1 MLVEESIGFPFD
13 MRIGT
18 GTSGAIGVGTA
29 SPFSV
34 FNFFED
40 FCLFKSF
47 SKIKHI
53 LWHSFSTGS
62 ESTKIHFF
70 ISRLNFWAFLVKW
83 PIYQQKRRISPQK
96 QSHDCLL
103 PRLIFR
109 VLPQSF
115 KLKFDFWSPR
125 KIEHILAL
133 SSLAK
138 LLAILIISFSLIRIP
153 RISLFITRH
162 PSENRFRLAELNYSE
177 ITHRGSCRKILWSWI
192 HHF

>member
-1 MLVEESIGFPFD
+1 MLVDESIGFPFD
-13 MRIGT
+13 IRIGT

-47 SKIKHI
+47 SRIKHI
-53 LWHSFSTGS
+53 LWQSFSTGS
-62 ESTKIHFF
+62 ESTKSQF
-70 ISRLNFWAFLVKW
+70 ISRLEFLMKW
-83 PIYQQKRRISPQK
+83 PTYQQKRRISPQK

-115 KLKFDFWSPR
+115 KLKFDF
-125 KIEHILAL
+125 
-133 SSLAK
+133 
-138 LLAILIISFSLIRIP
+138 
-153 RISLFITRH
+153 
-162 PSENRFRLAELNYSE
+162 
-177 ITHRGSCRKILWSWI
+177 
-192 HHF
+192 